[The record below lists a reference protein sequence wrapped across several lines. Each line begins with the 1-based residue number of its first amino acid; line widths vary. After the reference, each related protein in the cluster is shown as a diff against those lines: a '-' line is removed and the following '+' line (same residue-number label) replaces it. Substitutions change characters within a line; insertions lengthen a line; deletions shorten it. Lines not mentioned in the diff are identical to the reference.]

1 MLYLEVVVVISKR
14 ILDGLCHLKPAH
26 KEDKLERKRD
36 VNNVN
41 SDKLPPTL
49 RMRKMGTKV

>member
-1 MLYLEVVVVISKR
+1 MFYLEVVVVISKR

-26 KEDKLERKRD
+26 EEDKLERKRN

-41 SDKLPPTL
+41 SDKLSPTL
-49 RMRKMGTKV
+49 RMRKIGTKV